1 MAPLRWQQIKFLVLQ
16 QDNSCFLIPPLVSFT
31 RELKD
36 DEDFVSGFSVLS
48 WMHLRTLEE
57 SASHTNLTIDH
68 LSWCSSFFSIA
79 LKNAMTK
86 SKLMRNEFIWLTG
99 HQKEPRQKFK
109 QSRKRA
115 HDWLCIMSQIYLFK
129 GGTSHSRLGL
139 HTSVVNNE
147 TQRSPQIN
155 VMEAFSQL
163 TFILTT
169 WPYLVSRWQETTQ
182 RSWQ

>member
-1 MAPLRWQQIKFLVLQ
+1 
-16 QDNSCFLIPPLVSFT
+16 
-31 RELKD
+31 
-36 DEDFVSGFSVLS
+36 
-48 WMHLRTLEE
+48 MHLRTLEE

-79 LKNAMTK
+79 IKNAMTK
-86 SKLMRNEFIWLTG
+86 SKLMRNEFIWFTG
-99 HQKEPRQKFK
+99 HQKEPIQKFK

-147 TQRSPQIN
+147 TAHREAHRPMWWKHFLNWRSFWQHDPTLCQDDKKLHSVAGN
-155 VMEAFSQL
+155 KMWNFNLSL
-163 TFILTT
+163 TFPVVHT
-169 WPYLVSRWQETTQ
+169 PN
-182 RSWQ
+182 